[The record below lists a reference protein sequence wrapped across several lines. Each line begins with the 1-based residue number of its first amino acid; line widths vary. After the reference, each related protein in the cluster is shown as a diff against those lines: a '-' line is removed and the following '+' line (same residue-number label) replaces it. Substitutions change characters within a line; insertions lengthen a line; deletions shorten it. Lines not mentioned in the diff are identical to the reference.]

1 MRAGSPLFSVPSR
14 ERGRSGSG
22 AAALF
27 NSIALFGAFFGALF
41 GPLSG
46 CGSDTGADPA
56 AGTIPV
62 GDDGKTIA
70 ATKDGITAYL
80 ESSAYLGWA
89 KEPAVRDA
97 IRSHGGRARTYF
109 NGKYL
114 EARRKDAYPMP
125 LGATAIKELHDG
137 SGVYGWAVGIK
148 TRSGPGAETWTWYET
163 TGLPE
168 VKYFG
173 VANPTCEGCHAADS
187 GRDRSLAP
195 TIP

>member
-1 MRAGSPLFSVPSR
+1 MRAGSPLFPVPSR
-14 ERGRSGSG
+14 ERVRSGSG
-22 AAALF
+22 AGARWLSLAMSMSLALVGG
-27 NSIALFGAFFGALF
+27 L
-41 GPLSG
+41 PG

-56 AGTIPV
+56 AGMIPV

-80 ESSAYLGWA
+80 ESSAYLAWA

-148 TRSGPGAETWTWYET
+148 TRSGSGAETWTWYET
-163 TGLPE
+163 LGLPE

-195 TIP
+195 TLP